1 MNNRKKRLAG
11 LVKKYPMAVDTISF
25 PVWYD
30 EKGQSIWDADNM
42 MVCDVRGWSRI
53 QFRPLPERRQDE
65 IGFLIAELL
74 NDLRDQVPSK
84 DIHFTG
90 NEQRKLTGEELDL
103 FI

>member
-1 MNNRKKRLAG
+1 MNNRKKRFAG

-25 PVWYD
+25 PVRYD
-30 EKGQSIWDADNM
+30 EKGQSVWDADNM

-53 QFRPLPERRQDE
+53 QFRPLPEKRQDE
-65 IGFLIAELL
+65 IGLLIAELL
-74 NDLRDQVPSK
+74 NDLGRGVPAHLTT
-84 DIHFTG
+84 IPE